1 MKLFLVAD
9 AAYGDGGSSS
19 QFRLFTELS
28 DAINKFDELKEDSE
42 EYEGGEV
49 SIELH
54 EIETDGMVTLDVRG
68 DDDAQLYV
76 QYNNKALENPMSHF
90 YSVLE
95 IE

>member
-28 DAINKFDELKEDSE
+28 DATNKFNELKKDAVS
-42 EYEGGEV
+42 YEGGDV

-54 EIETDGMVTLDVRG
+54 EIETGGMVTLDVRG

-76 QYNNKALENPMSHF
+76 QYNNKALDNPIAHF
-90 YSVLE
+90 YSV